1 MLCFLIL
8 VEYSMTNN
16 EEIAHAFDEIADLLE
31 IEEANPFRVR
41 AYRHAARTLRGLGRE
56 VGELAARGDDL
67 TRLPGIGKDLAAKI
81 EEMLES
87 GKIKAL
93 DKLHKIV
100 PMGVEA
106 LLQIP
111 GLGPKRVKRL
121 YHLLG
126 IESVK
131 QLEQAVSDGRVRE
144 LPGFGAGI
152 ERNILAALKAHRE
165 TEKRFPRAQV
175 RSTAEAIET
184 YLKQA
189 SGVKEV
195 VVAGS
200 YRRGRETVGDLDILV
215 TTSGRT
221 AAMEHFVGYEE
232 VDEVI
237 SSGTTR
243 ATVILRSGLQVDLRV
258 VAQQSYGAA
267 LYYFTGSKSHNIQV
281 RRLAQQRGLKINEYG
296 VFRGKRRI
304 AGKTESSIFKSVGLP
319 YIPPELREGRGEI
332 EAAYEKRL
340 PILVERADLK
350 GDLHCHT
357 TATDGHAGIREMALA
372 ARRHGLNY
380 LAITDHSR
388 RLAMVHGLDSSRLL
402 KQADEI
408 DRLNDEL
415 KGITLLKGIEVDI
428 LADGRLDLPDKVL
441 RRLDLVVGAVHSQF
455 HLPRDKQTE
464 RILRAMERPC
474 FTLLAHPTG
483 RLLQQREA
491 YDIDMARI
499 IKQAGA
505 RGCFM
510 ELNSQPLRL
519 DLDEFHCRMAHD
531 EGVMVSINSDA
542 HAKQHFDYLQ
552 YGIDQARRGWLE
564 KRDVLNALPLRELR
578 ALLRRTMI

>member
-1 MLCFLIL
+1 
-8 VEYSMTNN
+8 MTNN